1 MTTNSQGT
9 VDPLDFSAVFKRDEG
24 SGPKASFYIPSDVA
38 GTQADKSANILKSH
52 IKLASEQFVESGM
65 SKSDTEAIFAPIA
78 DLVADSSY
86 WRLQSRGLAVFVAPD
101 FHLAVRI
108 PLEVSE
114 SVTVA
119 DHFQVLPLVP
129 ILENDGKCYIL
140 ALAKNSLRLFDA
152 TRNNIEELPLGTI
165 PESFD
170 AVIGELPEQS
180 LQSRAIGGGDSAFYG
195 QGGSGET
202 ETMLTEKFIHAVG
215 KAVGDELGTARSQP
229 LVLASVAEYLPIFR
243 DASSYPAVHGQVI
256 AGNPEHKHPDELR
269 SAAWKLLRESEA
281 ARDSAERERALSLV
295 HNGKGALD
303 VAEIARAADEG
314 RVDSLYL
321 PRDEKRLTSPT
332 VRELVNRAV
341 LSTVRTSGTL
351 RTLGEWDR
359 DDEVMATLRY

>member
-9 VDPLDFSAVFKRDEG
+9 VDPLDFDAVFKRDEA
-24 SGPKASFYIPSDVA
+24 SGLKASFYIPTDVA
-38 GTQADKSANILKSH
+38 GTKADKSANILKNH
-52 IKLASEQFVESGM
+52 IKLASEQFLESGM
-65 SKSDTEAIFAPIA
+65 SKSDTEAMFAPIA

-86 WRLQSRGLAVFVAPD
+86 WRLQSRGLAVFVAPG

-108 PLEVSE
+108 PLEVDE
-114 SVTVA
+114 SAMVA
-119 DHFQVLPLVP
+119 ENFQVLPLVP

-140 ALAKNSLRLFDA
+140 ALAKNSIRLFDA
-152 TRNNIEELPLGTI
+152 TRNSIELLPLGTI
-165 PESFD
+165 PGSFD

-180 LQSRAIGGGDSAFYG
+180 LQSRAIGGGEAAFYG

-202 ETMLTEKFIHAVG
+202 ETMLTEKFIHAVA

-243 DASSYPAVHGQVI
+243 NASLYPAVHDKVI
-256 AGNPEHKHPDELR
+256 AGNPEHKLPDELR
-269 SAAWKLLRESEA
+269 SAAWKVLHEGEA
-281 ARDSAERERALSLV
+281 ARDAAERERALSLV

-303 VAEIARAADEG
+303 AAEIARAADEG

-321 PRDEKRLTSPT
+321 PRDGKRLVSAT
-332 VRELVNRAV
+332 VRELANRAV

-351 RTLGEWDR
+351 RTLGGSDR
-359 DDEVMATLRY
+359 DDEIIATLRY